1 MRSFFVLIVAA
12 AFTGFGFGVTAS
24 TSAQS
29 AAHRIAESRA
39 ARYCE
44 VGLTEFC

>member
-1 MRSFFVLIVAA
+1 MRTFFVLIVAA
-12 AFTGFGFGVTAS
+12 AFTGFGVTAS